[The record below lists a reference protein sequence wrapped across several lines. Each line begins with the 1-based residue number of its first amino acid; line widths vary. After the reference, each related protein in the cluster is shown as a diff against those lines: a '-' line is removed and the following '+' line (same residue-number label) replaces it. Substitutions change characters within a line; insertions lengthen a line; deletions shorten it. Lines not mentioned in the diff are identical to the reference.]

1 MPVQAPSMN
10 SIQLTK
16 APPPVRDMLNEL
28 LPLLDVVVVA
38 GPPASFILV
47 PWLLLV
53 LVLVGPFLL
62 LLTMA
67 AIALVVVLVVALIVA
82 ILATPYL
89 LVRRLRGRQAAPAPS
104 PILVRQVRVAKP

>member
-1 MPVQAPSMN
+1 MN
-10 SIQLTK
+10 SIHLTK
-16 APPPVRDMLNEL
+16 APPSVRDTLNEL
-28 LPLLDVVVVA
+28 LQLLDVVVVA

-67 AIALVVVLVVALIVA
+67 AITLLVVLLVGLIAAV
-82 ILATPYL
+82 LATPYL
-89 LVRRLRGRQAAPAPS
+89 LVRRRLRGRQPALAPAP
-104 PILVRQVRVAKP
+104 IVVRQIRAAKP

>member
-1 MPVQAPSMN
+1 MN

-16 APPPVRDMLNEL
+16 APPAVRDMLNEL

-67 AIALVVVLVVALIVA
+67 AITLLAVLLIGLIAA

-89 LVRRLRGRQAAPAPS
+89 LVRRLRGRQAAPGPS
-104 PILVRQVRVAKP
+104 PILVGQVRVAKP

>member
-1 MPVQAPSMN
+1 MN

-28 LPLLDVVVVA
+28 SPLLDVVVVA

-53 LVLVGPFLL
+53 LVLTGPFLL

-67 AIALVVVLVVALIVA
+67 AITLLAVLLIGLIA
-82 ILATPYL
+82 ANLATPYL
-89 LVRRLRGRQAAPAPS
+89 LVRRLRGRRAAPAPS